1 MRSKTDTGTE
11 TRTGSIVRKVKHT
24 KKKMLTMNLNFD
36 RKVVNARL
44 VVVTVNVYP
53 LRLRMGLT

>member
-1 MRSKTDTGTE
+1 
-11 TRTGSIVRKVKHT
+11 
-24 KKKMLTMNLNFD
+24 MNLNFD